1 MFKRFPFT
9 IGFSGGLLFV
19 LAVNVDIYLR
29 ARGGAGLNSV
39 VIAGFPLKWYVNE
52 WGSKPYVMWGGLAV
66 DVLIAAATGLI
77 VGLVFR
83 TALRPERYR

>member
-1 MFKRFPFT
+1 MFKKFPFMVGWT
-9 IGFSGGLLFV
+9 GGVLFV

-39 VIAGFPLKWYVNE
+39 VIAGFPFKWYVNE
-52 WGSKPYVMWGGLAV
+52 WGSKPYVMLGGLAA
-66 DVLIAAATGLI
+66 DVLIAAATGFI

-83 TALRPERYR
+83 TALRPDRYR